1 MTTILREFLDSRR
14 VTHANWNLTGLCSHI
29 GKYAVADEEYGD
41 FLKIYHDHVFVDK
54 HQAFLLERHSPTA
67 APILID
73 LDLRYP
79 LTSPIQRGY
88 DRDNITQFI
97 TQYTE
102 ALHHFIVVDSPL
114 RFYVHEIPSPLEA
127 KGQCK
132 DGIHIVCPDIAL
144 KYDDLFVLR
153 KFTLDNNI
161 IQSAFPGL
169 SCSAEDCFDESVI
182 KRNNWFLYGSSK
194 SSDRIPYTVTTC
206 FVLDPDGTLT
216 EESVRGSPM
225 EYVSS
230 FSIRAAAP
238 SSYTI
243 RPDIVEEWATW
254 TSICDSKP
262 VTKKKA
268 KKATQ
273 PITEIVTMEED
284 LESIASH
291 RSDHISK
298 IMKQP
303 GLLWEVTEVDD
314 GFKLTHNSKRCLV
327 AADTEHSTL
336 GHSCVFVTDT
346 AANMVCF
353 SHKSK
358 RIAKPIATAL
368 WNMLSNKVV
377 SEDELTARYTVMK
390 EAFEKKT
397 FRILDPPGYRA
408 LVNNK
413 WVPYNRALLMD
424 MNSGLFIDD
433 EKKCKF
439 TEWWLRD
446 ESIRTYSKMDYFVDP
461 HDCPTDVF
469 NTFDGFAASRLP
481 HTDADITP
489 ILEHFS
495 VLCNYETAATEFLLD
510 WFAAITQAPWKLNG
524 IAIVFMGS
532 HGCGKDIL
540 MTWFGSVIVGMENYH
555 KTGRPHI
562 DLFSSFN
569 SSRKNAIFY
578 HIEEG
583 NSDAIQPAMVEQ
595 FKNYITDP
603 YASIQ
608 MKNENTMSL
617 SKNYNHFV
625 LTTNKKIPFHIEKT
639 ERRMF
644 AVRASA
650 DKARNHEYFH
660 RLGSAIADTGVSR
673 AFYDFL
679 MARDISDRDWL
690 NPPPTAALA
699 AWKTECMP
707 TLEPFIEYF
716 KANNETPCD
725 ILSSQLYKFYSE
737 WCEILNEE
745 SLTLTSFGTE
755 MQQIDYVSK
764 GRNSLGKFYRFV

>member
-1 MTTILREFLDSRR
+1 MSTSLHEFLNSRR
-14 VTHANWNLTGLCSHI
+14 VTHDWNLTGLCSPHL
-29 GKYAVADEEYGD
+29 GKFAVADEEYGE
-41 FLKIYHDHVFVDK
+41 FLQIYHDHVFVAK
-54 HQAFLLERHSPTA
+54 RPAYLLERHSPAA

-79 LTSPIQRGY
+79 LPVGRRYT
-88 DRDNITQFI
+88 RDNITQFI
-97 TQYTE
+97 TQY
-102 ALHHFIVVDSPL
+102 AAAFHHFIIAESPL

-127 KGQCK
+127 AEQCK
-132 DGIHIVCPDIAL
+132 DGIHIVCADIAL
-144 KYDDLFVLR
+144 KYEDLFVLR

-161 IQSAFPGL
+161 VESSFPGL
-169 SCSAEDCFDESVI
+169 TCSAADCFDESVI

-194 SSDRIPYTVTTC
+194 SLERQPYAVTAC
-206 FVLDPDGTLT
+206 YVLDPDGTLT
-216 EESVRGSPM
+216 EEVARGSPM

-230 FSIRAAAP
+230 FSIRAEAP
-238 SSYTI
+238 SSYVI
-243 RPDIVEEWATW
+243 RPDATEEWATW

-273 PITEIVTMEED
+273 PITEIVTMGD
-284 LESIASH
+284 DVESVASQ

-303 GLLWEVTEVDD
+303 GLVWEVAEVDD
-314 GFKLTHNSKRCLV
+314 GYKLTHNSKRCLV
-327 AADTEHSTL
+327 ATDVEHSTL

-377 SEDELTARYTVMK
+377 SDDELSSRYATMK
-390 EAFEKKT
+390 EAFEQKT

-408 LVNNK
+408 LVNHK

-424 MNSGLFIDD
+424 MNSGMFIDD

-446 ESIRTYSKMDYFVDP
+446 DTIRTYSKMDYFVDP
-461 HDCPTDVF
+461 HDCPPDVF
-469 NTFDGFAASRLP
+469 NTFDGFAAARIP
-481 HTDADITP
+481 PVEADITP
-489 ILEHFS
+489 ILEHFG

-510 WFAAITQAPWKLNG
+510 WFAAIAQTPWKLNG

-562 DLFSSFN
+562 DLFSAFN

-650 DKARNHEYFH
+650 DKTKNHAYFH
-660 RLGSAIADTGVSR
+660 RLGNAIADTGVSR

-707 TLEPFIEYF
+707 ALDPFIEYF
-716 KANNETPCD
+716 KANNETPCT
-725 ILSSQLYKFYSE
+725 ILSSLLYDKYVE
-737 WCEILNEE
+737 YCDKVGEDLL
-745 SLTLTSFGTE
+745 SLRSFGLE
-755 MQQIDYVSK
+755 MKNISHAEKVHSRDGTVYK
-764 GRNSLGKFYRFV
+764 IL